1 MTTQTTTDI
10 QAFINRHPFSK
21 YQWMILVLCFV
32 TVALDG
38 FDTAIIGFIAS
49 DLVQEWGVQK
59 SDLGPVM
66 SAALVGLAVGALTA
80 GPMADRIGRKK
91 VLVLSILVFGGFSLI
106 TAFATSLTQLTVLRF
121 LTGLGLGAAMPN
133 AATLMSEYAPER
145 RRALMVN
152 LMFVGF
158 PIGSSMGG
166 FISAWMIPH
175 YGWQSVLVLGGVMP
189 LALAVALIFL
199 LPESARYLAVKNRSQ
214 QQISNILRRI
224 AALPENTRFV
234 LQEAGQVKEQSALG
248 VIFSPR
254 YLVGTIMLCLT
265 YFMGLL
271 IFYLL
276 TSWLPLLIRETGAT
290 LSQASVITALFPLGG
305 GIGVL
310 VLGALMDKINPNKV
324 VSVGY
329 LLTGIFVCLV
339 GFSTSN
345 LVLMGVMVFIA
356 GTIMNGAQ
364 SSMPA
369 LAAGFY
375 PTQGR
380 ATGVAWMLGLGRFGG
395 ILGAF
400 SGAFLMQAE
409 LSFKTIF
416 ALLAIPAVL
425 SAIALMVKY
434 AAGKNQQNQSDNA
447 ATTQRQRCL
456 NRRKRSNNVFLQTAH
471 KYQQSLLINQ
481 LRINTNAKTPG
492 AL

>member
-32 TVALDG
+32 TVAMDG

-106 TAFATSLTQLTVLRF
+106 TAFATSLTQLTILRF

-145 RRALMVN
+145 RRALLVN

-166 FISAWMIPH
+166 FISAWLIPH
-175 YGWQSVLVLGGVMP
+175 YGWQSVLILGGVMP

-199 LPESARYLAVKNRSQ
+199 LPESARYLAVKNQPQ
-214 QQISNILRRI
+214 QQIARILRRI
-224 AALPENTRFV
+224 APLPDNTYFV

-276 TSWLPLLIRETGAT
+276 TSWLPLLIHETGAT

-324 VSVGY
+324 VAVGY
-329 LLTGIFVCLV
+329 LLTGVFVCLV
-339 GFSTSN
+339 GFSTSS

-425 SAIALMVKY
+425 SAIALMIKHVASKR
-434 AAGKNQQNQSDNA
+434 QQNQGASGPA
-447 ATTQRQRCL
+447 
-456 NRRKRSNNVFLQTAH
+456 
-471 KYQQSLLINQ
+471 SLPESAQ
-481 LRINTNAKTPG
+481 KV
-492 AL
+492 

>member
-1 MTTQTTTDI
+1 MKKTTTDI
-10 QAFINRHPFSK
+10 QAFINENPFTK
-21 YQWMILVLCFV
+21 YQWMILVLCFI
-32 TVALDG
+32 TVAMDG

-59 SDLGPVM
+59 SALGPVM

-91 VLVLSILVFGGFSLI
+91 VLILSIVVFGGFSLL
-106 TAFATSLTQLTVLRF
+106 TAAATSLNQLTLLRF

-145 RRALMVN
+145 RRSLLVN

-158 PIGSSMGG
+158 PIGSSLGG
-166 FISAWMIPH
+166 FISAWLIPQ
-175 YGWQSVLVLGGVMP
+175 YGWQSVLILGGVMP
-189 LALAVALIFL
+189 LILAVVLIFL
-199 LPESARYLAVKNRSQ
+199 LPESVRYLVAKNKSQ
-214 QQISNILRRI
+214 QQVATILRRI
-224 AALPENTRFV
+224 APIAADTRFV
-234 LQEAGQVKEQSALG
+234 LHETGGVQDKSALG

-254 YLVGTIMLCLT
+254 YALGTVMLCLT

-276 TSWLPLLIRETGAT
+276 TSWLPLLIRETGASM
-290 LSQASVITALFPLGG
+290 SQASIITALFPLGG

-310 VLGALMDKINPNKV
+310 ILGALMDKFNPNKV
-324 VSVGY
+324 VAVGW
-329 LLTGIFVCLV
+329 LLTGVFVCLV
-339 GFSTSN
+339 GFSTSS

-356 GTIMNGAQ
+356 GSIMNGAQ

-380 ATGVAWMLGLGRFGG
+380 ATGVAWMLGIGRFGG

-400 SGAFLMQAE
+400 SGVFLMQAQ
-409 LSFKTIF
+409 LSFETIF
-416 ALLAIPAVL
+416 MLLAIPALL
-425 SAIALMVKY
+425 SATALMVKY
-434 AAGKNQQNQSDNA
+434 AMTKTDRPAENA
-447 ATTQRQRCL
+447 AAPVGKATQ
-456 NRRKRSNNVFLQTAH
+456 KA
-471 KYQQSLLINQ
+471 
-481 LRINTNAKTPG
+481 
-492 AL
+492 

>member
-324 VSVGY
+324 VAVGY

-447 ATTQRQRCL
+447 ATTLPESAQ
-456 NRRKRSNNVFLQTAH
+456 KV
-471 KYQQSLLINQ
+471 
-481 LRINTNAKTPG
+481 
-492 AL
+492 

>member
-1 MTTQTTTDI
+1 MTKTTTDI
-10 QAFINRHPFSK
+10 QAFINDHPFSK
-21 YQWMILVLCFV
+21 YQWMILALCYV
-32 TVALDG
+32 TVAMDG

-59 SDLGPVM
+59 ADLGPVM

-91 VLVLSILVFGGFSLI
+91 VLVLSILVFGGFSLV
-106 TAFATSLTQLTVLRF
+106 TAFATNLTQLTLLRF

-145 RRALMVN
+145 RRALLVN

-166 FISAWMIPH
+166 FISAWLIPH
-175 YGWQSVLVLGGVMP
+175 YGWQSVLILGGVMP
-189 LALAVALIFL
+189 LALAVLLIFL
-199 LPESARYLAVKNRSQ
+199 LPESARYMVVKNQ
-214 QQISNILRRI
+214 PQHKIATILKRI
-224 AALPENTRFV
+224 APVADNASFV
-234 LQEAGQVKEQSALG
+234 LQEAGQVKEKSALG

-254 YLVGTIMLCLT
+254 YAVGTVMLCLT

-276 TSWLPLLIRETGAT
+276 TSWLPLLIRETGAS
-290 LSQASVITALFPLGG
+290 LSQASIITALFPLGG

-310 VLGALMDKINPNKV
+310 ILGALMDKLNPNKV
-324 VSVGY
+324 VAVGY
-329 LLTGIFVCLV
+329 VLTGVFVCLV
-339 GFSTSN
+339 GFSTNS

-409 LSFKTIF
+409 LSFQTIF
-416 ALLAIPAVL
+416 TLLAVPALVSALALL
-425 SAIALMVKY
+425 VKHLV
-434 AAGKNQQNQSDNA
+434 S
-447 ATTQRQRCL
+447 QRQTLKREAETPAL
-456 NRRKRSNNVFLQTAH
+456 NNNTQKA
-471 KYQQSLLINQ
+471 
-481 LRINTNAKTPG
+481 
-492 AL
+492 

>member
-1 MTTQTTTDI
+1 MTNKTTTDI
-10 QAFINRHPFSK
+10 QTFINEHPFSR
-21 YQWMILVLCFV
+21 YQWMILILCFI

-59 SDLGPVM
+59 SALGPVM
-66 SAALVGLAVGALTA
+66 SAALVGLAFGALTA

-91 VLVLSILVFGGFSLI
+91 VLVLSILVFGGFSLL
-106 TAFATSLTQLTVLRF
+106 TAFATSLNQLALLRF

-145 RRALMVN
+145 KRALLVN

-158 PIGSSMGG
+158 PIGSSLGG
-166 FISAWMIPH
+166 FISAWLIPH

-189 LALAVALIFL
+189 LMLAVVLIFL
-199 LPESARYLAVKNRSQ
+199 LPESARYLVVHNKSQ
-214 QQISNILRRI
+214 AHIAAILRRI
-224 AALPENTRFV
+224 APLPEQSHIV
-234 LQEAGQVKEQSALG
+234 LNEPGQVKEKSALG

-254 YLVGTIMLCLT
+254 YLVGTLMLCLT

-276 TSWLPLLIRETGAT
+276 TSWLPLLIRETGAS
-290 LSQASVITALFPLGG
+290 LSQASIITALFPLGG

-310 VLGALMDKINPNKV
+310 IIGALMDKLNPNKV
-324 VSVGY
+324 VAVGY
-329 LLTGIFVCLV
+329 LLTGLFVCLV
-339 GFSTSN
+339 GFSTSS
-345 LVLMGVMVFIA
+345 LLLMGVMVFIA

-409 LSFKTIF
+409 LSFRTIF
-416 ALLAIPAVL
+416 MLLAIPALL
-425 SAIALMVKY
+425 SALALMIKY
-434 AAGKNQQNQSDNA
+434 YASLRTPKEAR
-447 ATTQRQRCL
+447 TTD
-456 NRRKRSNNVFLQTAH
+456 
-471 KYQQSLLINQ
+471 
-481 LRINTNAKTPG
+481 G
-492 AL
+492 ALNKAAQKA

>member
-32 TVALDG
+32 TVAMDG

-66 SAALVGLAVGALTA
+66 SAALVGLAFGALTA

-106 TAFATSLTQLTVLRF
+106 TAFATSLTQLTILRF

-145 RRALMVN
+145 RRALLVN

-189 LALAVALIFL
+189 LVLAVALIFL
-199 LPESARYLAVKNRSQ
+199 LPESARYLAAKNKSQ
-214 QQISNILRRI
+214 REIASVLRRI
-224 AALPENTRFV
+224 APLPDNTQFV
-234 LQEAGQVKEQSALG
+234 LQETGQIKDKSALG

-276 TSWLPLLIRETGAT
+276 TSWLPLLIRETGAS

-324 VSVGY
+324 VAVGY
-329 LLTGIFVCLV
+329 LLTGVFVCLV
-339 GFSTSN
+339 GFATDN

-434 AAGKNQQNQSDNA
+434 AASK
-447 ATTQRQRCL
+447 RQL
-456 NRRKRSNNVFLQTAH
+456 NHADKAPA
-471 KYQQSLLINQ
+471 SLPESVQ
-481 LRINTNAKTPG
+481 KV
-492 AL
+492 

>member
-32 TVALDG
+32 TVAMDG

-66 SAALVGLAVGALTA
+66 SAALVGLAFGALTA

-106 TAFATSLTQLTVLRF
+106 TAFATSLTQLTILRF

-145 RRALMVN
+145 RRALLVN

-189 LALAVALIFL
+189 LVLAVALIFL
-199 LPESARYLAVKNRSQ
+199 LPESARYLAAKNKSQ
-214 QQISNILRRI
+214 REIASVLRRI
-224 AALPENTRFV
+224 APLPDNTQFV
-234 LQEAGQVKEQSALG
+234 LQETGQIKDKSALG

-276 TSWLPLLIRETGAT
+276 TSWLPLLIRETGAS

-324 VSVGY
+324 VAVGY
-329 LLTGIFVCLV
+329 LLTGVFVCLV
-339 GFSTSN
+339 GFATDN

-434 AAGKNQQNQSDNA
+434 AASKRQLNHADKAPASLPESVQN
-447 ATTQRQRCL
+447 
-456 NRRKRSNNVFLQTAH
+456 V
-471 KYQQSLLINQ
+471 
-481 LRINTNAKTPG
+481 
-492 AL
+492 

>member
-1 MTTQTTTDI
+1 MTKTTTDI
-10 QAFINRHPFSK
+10 QAFINDHPFSK
-21 YQWMILVLCFV
+21 YQWMILALCFV
-32 TVALDG
+32 TVAMDG

-59 SDLGPVM
+59 ADLGPVM

-91 VLVLSILVFGGFSLI
+91 VLVLSILVFGGFSLV
-106 TAFATSLTQLTVLRF
+106 TAFATNLTQLTLLRF

-145 RRALMVN
+145 RRALLVN

-166 FISAWMIPH
+166 FISAWLIPH
-175 YGWQSVLVLGGVMP
+175 YGWQSVLILGGVMP
-189 LALAVALIFL
+189 LALAVLLIFL
-199 LPESARYLAVKNRSQ
+199 LPESARYMVVKNQ
-214 QQISNILRRI
+214 PQHKIATILKRI
-224 AALPENTRFV
+224 APVADNASFV
-234 LQEAGQVKEQSALG
+234 LQEAGQVKEKSALG

-254 YLVGTIMLCLT
+254 YAVGTVMLCLT

-276 TSWLPLLIRETGAT
+276 TSWLPLLIRETGAS
-290 LSQASVITALFPLGG
+290 LSQASIITALFPLGG

-310 VLGALMDKINPNKV
+310 ILGALMDKLNPNKV
-324 VSVGY
+324 VAVGY
-329 LLTGIFVCLV
+329 VLTGVFVCLV
-339 GFSTSN
+339 GFSTNS

-409 LSFKTIF
+409 LSFQTIF
-416 ALLAIPAVL
+416 TLLAVPALVSALALL
-425 SAIALMVKY
+425 VKHLV
-434 AAGKNQQNQSDNA
+434 S
-447 ATTQRQRCL
+447 QRQTLKREAESPAL
-456 NRRKRSNNVFLQTAH
+456 NNNTQKA
-471 KYQQSLLINQ
+471 
-481 LRINTNAKTPG
+481 
-492 AL
+492 

>member
-1 MTTQTTTDI
+1 MKKTTTDI
-10 QAFINRHPFSK
+10 QAFINENPFTK
-21 YQWMILVLCFV
+21 YQWMILVLCFI
-32 TVALDG
+32 TVAMDG

-59 SDLGPVM
+59 SALGPVM

-91 VLVLSILVFGGFSLI
+91 VLILSIVVFGGFSLM
-106 TAFATSLTQLTVLRF
+106 TAAATSLNQLTLLRF

-145 RRALMVN
+145 RRSLLVN

-158 PIGSSMGG
+158 PIGSSLGG
-166 FISAWMIPH
+166 FISAWLIPQ
-175 YGWQSVLVLGGVMP
+175 YGWQSVLILGGVMP
-189 LALAVALIFL
+189 LVLAVVLIFL
-199 LPESARYLAVKNRSQ
+199 LPESARYLVAKNKSQ
-214 QQISNILRRI
+214 QQVATILRRI
-224 AALPENTRFV
+224 APIAADTRFV
-234 LQEAGQVKEQSALG
+234 LHEMGGVQDKSALG

-254 YLVGTIMLCLT
+254 YALGTVMLCLT

-276 TSWLPLLIRETGAT
+276 TSWLPLLIRETGASM
-290 LSQASVITALFPLGG
+290 SQASIITALFPLGG

-310 VLGALMDKINPNKV
+310 ILGALMDKFNPNKV
-324 VSVGY
+324 VAVGW
-329 LLTGIFVCLV
+329 LLTGVFVCLV
-339 GFSTSN
+339 GFSTSS

-356 GTIMNGAQ
+356 GSIMNGAQ

-380 ATGVAWMLGLGRFGG
+380 ATGVAWMLGIGRFGG

-400 SGAFLMQAE
+400 SGVFLMQAQ
-409 LSFKTIF
+409 LSFETIF
-416 ALLAIPAVL
+416 MLLAIPALL
-425 SAIALMVKY
+425 SATALMVKY
-434 AAGKNQQNQSDNA
+434 AMTKTDRPVENTAASVGK
-447 ATTQRQRCL
+447 ATQ
-456 NRRKRSNNVFLQTAH
+456 KA
-471 KYQQSLLINQ
+471 
-481 LRINTNAKTPG
+481 
-492 AL
+492 

>member
-1 MTTQTTTDI
+1 MTKTTTDI
-10 QAFINRHPFSK
+10 QAFINDNPFTK
-21 YQWMILVLCFV
+21 YQWLILVLCFT
-32 TVALDG
+32 TVAMDG
-38 FDTAIIGFIAS
+38 FDTAIIGYIAS

-59 SDLGPVM
+59 SALGPVM

-91 VLVLSILVFGGFSLI
+91 VLILSILVFGSFSLL
-106 TAFATSLTQLTVLRF
+106 TAAATSLNQLTLLRF

-145 RRALMVN
+145 RRALLVN

-158 PIGSSMGG
+158 PIGSSLGG
-166 FISAWMIPH
+166 FISAWLIPQ
-175 YGWQSVLVLGGVMP
+175 YGWQSVLILGGVMP
-189 LALAVALIFL
+189 LVLAIVLIFL
-199 LPESARYLAVKNRSQ
+199 LPESVRYLVAKNKSPSQ
-214 QQISNILRRI
+214 VATILRRI
-224 AALPENTRFV
+224 APLPAETQFV
-234 LQEAGQVKEQSALG
+234 LHEMGNMPGKSALG

-254 YLVGTIMLCLT
+254 YALGTVMLCLT

-290 LSQASVITALFPLGG
+290 MSQASIVTALFPLGG

-310 VLGALMDKINPNKV
+310 VLGALMDKFNPNKV
-324 VSVGY
+324 VAVGW
-329 LLTGIFVCLV
+329 LLTGVFVCLV
-339 GFSTSN
+339 GFSTSS

-356 GTIMNGAQ
+356 GSIMNGAQ

-380 ATGVAWMLGLGRFGG
+380 ATGVAWMLGIGRFGG

-400 SGAFLMQAE
+400 CGVFLMQAQ
-409 LSFKTIF
+409 LSFETIF
-416 ALLAIPAVL
+416 MLLAIPALL
-425 SAIALMVKY
+425 SASALMVKY
-434 AAGKNQQNQSDNA
+434 AMTKPNRNTDNNTREA
-447 ATTQRQRCL
+447 LKATQ
-456 NRRKRSNNVFLQTAH
+456 KA
-471 KYQQSLLINQ
+471 
-481 LRINTNAKTPG
+481 
-492 AL
+492 

>member
-32 TVALDG
+32 TVAMDG

-66 SAALVGLAVGALTA
+66 SAALVGLAFGALTA

-106 TAFATSLTQLTVLRF
+106 TAFATSLTQLTILRF

-145 RRALMVN
+145 RRALLVN

-189 LALAVALIFL
+189 LVLAVALIFL
-199 LPESARYLAVKNRSQ
+199 LPESARYLAAKNKSQ
-214 QQISNILRRI
+214 REIASVLRRI
-224 AALPENTRFV
+224 APLPDNTQFV
-234 LQEAGQVKEQSALG
+234 LQETGQIKDKSALG

-276 TSWLPLLIRETGAT
+276 TSWLPLLIRETGAS

-324 VSVGY
+324 VAVGY
-329 LLTGIFVCLV
+329 LLTGVFVCLV
-339 GFSTSN
+339 GFATDN

-434 AAGKNQQNQSDNA
+434 AASK
-447 ATTQRQRCL
+447 RQL
-456 NRRKRSNNVFLQTAH
+456 NHADKVPA
-471 KYQQSLLINQ
+471 SLPESVQ
-481 LRINTNAKTPG
+481 KV
-492 AL
+492 

>member
-32 TVALDG
+32 TVAMDG

-66 SAALVGLAVGALTA
+66 SAALVGQAFGALTA

-106 TAFATSLTQLTVLRF
+106 TAFATSLTQLTILRF

-145 RRALMVN
+145 RRALLVN

-189 LALAVALIFL
+189 LVLAVALIFL
-199 LPESARYLAVKNRSQ
+199 LPESARYLAAKNKSQ
-214 QQISNILRRI
+214 REIASVLRRI
-224 AALPENTRFV
+224 APLPDNTQFV
-234 LQEAGQVKEQSALG
+234 LQETGQIKDKSALG

-276 TSWLPLLIRETGAT
+276 TSWLPLLIRETGAS

-324 VSVGY
+324 VAVGY
-329 LLTGIFVCLV
+329 LLTGVFVCLV
-339 GFSTSN
+339 GFATDN

-434 AAGKNQQNQSDNA
+434 AASK
-447 ATTQRQRCL
+447 RQL
-456 NRRKRSNNVFLQTAH
+456 NHADKAPA
-471 KYQQSLLINQ
+471 SLPESVQ
-481 LRINTNAKTPG
+481 KV
-492 AL
+492 

>member
-1 MTTQTTTDI
+1 MKKTTTDI
-10 QAFINRHPFSK
+10 QAFINENPFTK
-21 YQWMILVLCFV
+21 YQWMILVLCFI
-32 TVALDG
+32 TVAMDG

-59 SDLGPVM
+59 SALGPVM

-91 VLVLSILVFGGFSLI
+91 VLILSIVVFGGFSLL
-106 TAFATSLTQLTVLRF
+106 TAAATSLNQLTLLRF

-145 RRALMVN
+145 RRSLLVN

-158 PIGSSMGG
+158 PIGSSLGG
-166 FISAWMIPH
+166 FISAWLIPQ
-175 YGWQSVLVLGGVMP
+175 YGWQSVLILGGVMP
-189 LALAVALIFL
+189 LILAVVLIFL
-199 LPESARYLAVKNRSQ
+199 LPESVRYLVAKNKSQ
-214 QQISNILRRI
+214 PQVATILRRI
-224 AALPENTRFV
+224 APIAADTRFV
-234 LQEAGQVKEQSALG
+234 LHETGGVPDKSALG

-254 YLVGTIMLCLT
+254 YALGTVMLCLT

-276 TSWLPLLIRETGAT
+276 TSWLPLLIRETGASM
-290 LSQASVITALFPLGG
+290 SQASIITALFPLGG

-310 VLGALMDKINPNKV
+310 ILGALMDKFNPNKV
-324 VSVGY
+324 VAVGW
-329 LLTGIFVCLV
+329 LLTGVFVCLV
-339 GFSTSN
+339 GFSTSS

-356 GTIMNGAQ
+356 GSIMNGAQ

-380 ATGVAWMLGLGRFGG
+380 ATGVAWMLGIGRFGG

-400 SGAFLMQAE
+400 SGVFLMQAQ
-409 LSFKTIF
+409 LSFETIF
-416 ALLAIPAVL
+416 MLLAIPALL
-425 SAIALMVKY
+425 SATALMVKY
-434 AAGKNQQNQSDNA
+434 AMTKTDRPAENA
-447 ATTQRQRCL
+447 AAPVGKATQ
-456 NRRKRSNNVFLQTAH
+456 KA
-471 KYQQSLLINQ
+471 
-481 LRINTNAKTPG
+481 
-492 AL
+492 

>member
-10 QAFINRHPFSK
+10 QAFINHHPFSK

-32 TVALDG
+32 TVAMDG

-145 RRALMVN
+145 RRALLVN

-189 LALAVALIFL
+189 LMLAVALIFL
-199 LPESARYLAVKNRSQ
+199 LPESARYLAVKNKSQ
-214 QQISNILRRI
+214 QQIGTILRRI
-224 AALPENTRFV
+224 APLPDNTHFV

-290 LSQASVITALFPLGG
+290 LSQASIITALFPLGG

-310 VLGALMDKINPNKV
+310 ILGALMDKINPNKV
-324 VSVGY
+324 VAVGY
-329 LLTGIFVCLV
+329 LLTGVFVCLV
-339 GFSTSN
+339 GFSTDN

-409 LSFKTIF
+409 LSFKSIF
-416 ALLAIPAVL
+416 ALLAIPALL
-425 SAIALMVKY
+425 SAIALMIKY
-434 AAGKNQQNQSDNA
+434 AASKRLANPTD
-447 ATTQRQRCL
+447 AT
-456 NRRKRSNNVFLQTAH
+456 SV
-471 KYQQSLLINQ
+471 
-481 LRINTNAKTPG
+481 
-492 AL
+492 ALPEPVQKV

>member
-1 MTTQTTTDI
+1 MTKTTTNI
-10 QAFINRHPFSK
+10 QAFINDHPFSK
-21 YQWMILVLCFV
+21 YQWMILALCFV
-32 TVALDG
+32 TVAMDG

-59 SDLGPVM
+59 ADLGPVM

-91 VLVLSILVFGGFSLI
+91 VLVLSILVFGGFSLV
-106 TAFATSLTQLTVLRF
+106 TAFATNLTQLTLLRF

-145 RRALMVN
+145 RRALLVN

-166 FISAWMIPH
+166 FISAWLIPH
-175 YGWQSVLVLGGVMP
+175 YGWQSVLILGGVMP
-189 LALAVALIFL
+189 LALAVLLIFL
-199 LPESARYLAVKNRSQ
+199 LPESARYMVVKNQ
-214 QQISNILRRI
+214 PQHKIATILKRI
-224 AALPENTRFV
+224 APVADNASFV
-234 LQEAGQVKEQSALG
+234 LQEAGQVKEKSALG

-254 YLVGTIMLCLT
+254 YAVGTVMLCLT

-276 TSWLPLLIRETGAT
+276 TSWLPLLIRETGAS
-290 LSQASVITALFPLGG
+290 LSQASIITALFPLGG

-310 VLGALMDKINPNKV
+310 ILGALMDKLNPNKV
-324 VSVGY
+324 VAVGY
-329 LLTGIFVCLV
+329 VLTGVFVCLV
-339 GFSTSN
+339 GFSTNS

-409 LSFKTIF
+409 LSFQTIF
-416 ALLAIPAVL
+416 TLLAVPALVSALALL
-425 SAIALMVKY
+425 VKHLV
-434 AAGKNQQNQSDNA
+434 S
-447 ATTQRQRCL
+447 QRQTLKREAETPAL
-456 NRRKRSNNVFLQTAH
+456 NNNTQKA
-471 KYQQSLLINQ
+471 
-481 LRINTNAKTPG
+481 
-492 AL
+492 

>member
-21 YQWMILVLCFV
+21 YQWMILVLCFI

-145 RRALMVN
+145 RRALLVN

-158 PIGSSMGG
+158 PIGSSLGG

-189 LALAVALIFL
+189 LALAVALIFM

-214 QQISNILRRI
+214 QQIANILRHI

-290 LSQASVITALFPLGG
+290 LSQSSVITALFPLGG

-324 VSVGY
+324 VAVGY
-329 LLTGIFVCLV
+329 LLTGVFVCLV

-434 AAGKNQQNQSDNA
+434 IAGKNQHNQGDNA
-447 ATTQRQRCL
+447 A
-456 NRRKRSNNVFLQTAH
+456 A
-471 KYQQSLLINQ
+471 
-481 LRINTNAKTPG
+481 
-492 AL
+492 ALAESAQKV

>member
-21 YQWMILVLCFV
+21 YQWMILALCFV
-32 TVALDG
+32 TVAMDG

-121 LTGLGLGAAMPN
+121 LTGLGLGAAMPK

-145 RRALMVN
+145 RRALLVN

-189 LALAVALIFL
+189 LALAIALIFL

-214 QQISNILRRI
+214 QQIANILRHI
-224 AALPENTRFV
+224 AALPENTHFV

-290 LSQASVITALFPLGG
+290 LSQASIITALFPLGG

-310 VLGALMDKINPNKV
+310 VLGALMDKTNPNKV
-324 VSVGY
+324 VAVGY
-329 LLTGIFVCLV
+329 LLTGVFVCLV

-434 AAGKNQQNQSDNA
+434 AAGKNQQNQGNNA
-447 ATTQRQRCL
+447 A
-456 NRRKRSNNVFLQTAH
+456 A
-471 KYQQSLLINQ
+471 
-481 LRINTNAKTPG
+481 
-492 AL
+492 ALPESAQKV

>member
-234 LQEAGQVKEQSALG
+234 LQETGQVKEQSALG

-324 VSVGY
+324 VAVGY

-447 ATTQRQRCL
+447 AATLPESAQ
-456 NRRKRSNNVFLQTAH
+456 KV
-471 KYQQSLLINQ
+471 
-481 LRINTNAKTPG
+481 
-492 AL
+492 

>member
-1 MTTQTTTDI
+1 MTKTTTDI
-10 QAFINRHPFSK
+10 QAFINDHPFSK
-21 YQWMILVLCFV
+21 YQWMILALCFV
-32 TVALDG
+32 TVAMDG

-59 SDLGPVM
+59 ADLGPVM

-91 VLVLSILVFGGFSLI
+91 VLVLSILVFGGFSLV
-106 TAFATSLTQLTVLRF
+106 TAFATNLTQLTLLRF

-145 RRALMVN
+145 RRALLVN

-166 FISAWMIPH
+166 FISAWLIPH
-175 YGWQSVLVLGGVMP
+175 YGWQSVLILGGVMP
-189 LALAVALIFL
+189 LALAVLLIFL
-199 LPESARYLAVKNRSQ
+199 LPESARYMVVKNQ
-214 QQISNILRRI
+214 PQHKIATILKRI
-224 AALPENTRFV
+224 APVADNASFV
-234 LQEAGQVKEQSALG
+234 LQEAGQVKEKSALG

-254 YLVGTIMLCLT
+254 YAVGTVMLCLT

-276 TSWLPLLIRETGAT
+276 TSWLPLLIRETGAS
-290 LSQASVITALFPLGG
+290 LSQASIITALFPLGG

-310 VLGALMDKINPNKV
+310 ILGALMDKLNPNKV
-324 VSVGY
+324 VAVGY
-329 LLTGIFVCLV
+329 VLTGVFVCLV
-339 GFSTSN
+339 GFSTNS

-409 LSFKTIF
+409 LSFQTIF
-416 ALLAIPAVL
+416 TLLAVPALVSALALL
-425 SAIALMVKY
+425 VKHLV
-434 AAGKNQQNQSDNA
+434 S
-447 ATTQRQRCL
+447 QRQTLKREAETPAL
-456 NRRKRSNNVFLQTAH
+456 NNNTQKA
-471 KYQQSLLINQ
+471 
-481 LRINTNAKTPG
+481 
-492 AL
+492 

>member
-21 YQWMILVLCFV
+21 YQWMILALCFV
-32 TVALDG
+32 TVAMDG

-145 RRALMVN
+145 RRALLVN

-214 QQISNILRRI
+214 QQIGNILRHI

-290 LSQASVITALFPLGG
+290 LSQASIITALFPLGG

-324 VSVGY
+324 VAVGY
-329 LLTGIFVCLV
+329 LLTGVFVCLV

-434 AAGKNQQNQSDNA
+434 AAGKNQQKQGNNA
-447 ATTQRQRCL
+447 A
-456 NRRKRSNNVFLQTAH
+456 A
-471 KYQQSLLINQ
+471 
-481 LRINTNAKTPG
+481 
-492 AL
+492 ALPESAQKV

>member
-1 MTTQTTTDI
+1 MTKTTTDI
-10 QAFINRHPFSK
+10 QAFINDHPFTK
-21 YQWMILVLCFV
+21 YQWMILVLCFI
-32 TVALDG
+32 TVAMDG

-59 SDLGPVM
+59 SALGPVM

-91 VLVLSILVFGGFSLI
+91 VLILSIVVFGSFSLL
-106 TAFATSLTQLTVLRF
+106 TAAATSLNQLTLLRF

-145 RRALMVN
+145 RRALLVN

-158 PIGSSMGG
+158 PIGSSLGG
-166 FISAWMIPH
+166 FISAWLIPQ
-175 YGWQSVLVLGGVMP
+175 YGWQSVLILGGVMP
-189 LALAVALIFL
+189 LVLAVVLIFL
-199 LPESARYLAVKNRSQ
+199 LPESVRYLVAKNKSQ
-214 QQISNILRRI
+214 QQVGKILQRI
-224 AALPENTRFV
+224 APLPADPDFV
-234 LQEAGQVKEQSALG
+234 LHEAGGMPDKSALG

-254 YLVGTIMLCLT
+254 YALGTVMLCLT

-290 LSQASVITALFPLGG
+290 MSQASVVTALFPLGG

-310 VLGALMDKINPNKV
+310 VLGALMDKFNPNKV
-324 VSVGY
+324 VAVGW

-339 GFSTSN
+339 GFSTSS

-356 GTIMNGAQ
+356 GSIMNGAQ

-380 ATGVAWMLGLGRFGG
+380 ATGVAWMLGIGRFGG

-400 SGAFLMQAE
+400 SGVFLMQAQ
-409 LSFKTIF
+409 LSFETIF
-416 ALLAIPAVL
+416 MLLAIPALL
-425 SAIALMVKY
+425 SASALMIKY
-434 AAGKNQQNQSDNA
+434 AMTRPSRHPDNGTLEA
-447 ATTQRQRCL
+447 PEVTQ
-456 NRRKRSNNVFLQTAH
+456 KA
-471 KYQQSLLINQ
+471 
-481 LRINTNAKTPG
+481 
-492 AL
+492 